1 MKNEIA
7 RRLLSLNTNF
17 YSSQAQSFSAT
28 RQRIQPGMAR
38 SVGDWVETHGGYP
51 GSQDLHLLDIGCG
64 NGNLAHWLQ
73 DQGFKGNYTGV
84 EQSSG
89 LISTLAGLP
98 DNFKF
103 HLADLAQPDWLAEL
117 PATPYDLITCF
128 AVLHHL
134 PGEGLR
140 VRLLRELKRL
150 LAPEGTFLL
159 SVWQFM
165 NSPRLVGRIQPWEA
179 VEMAD
184 GDVDVGDVLLDWRAE
199 GESAGAALRYVHAF
213 SEEEMQR
220 LAGKSSFRIHD
231 SWSSDG
237 KEGCLGLYQVW
248 SRA

>member
-1 MKNEIA
+1 VKFEIA
-7 RRLLSLNTNF
+7 GHLLELNRRF
-17 YSSQAQSFSAT
+17 YSGQAHAFSAT
-28 RQRIQPGMAR
+28 RQHIQPGMAR
-38 SVGDWVETHGGYP
+38 SVGDWIETHGGYT
-51 GSQDLHLLDIGCG
+51 GSQGLHMLDIGCG
-64 NGNLAHWLQ
+64 NGNLAQWLNS
-73 DQGFKGNYTGV
+73 QGFKGNYAGV
-84 EQSSG
+84 EQSSD
-89 LISTLAGLP
+89 LISTLADLP

-103 HLADLAQPDWLAEL
+103 HLADLAQPDWLVEL

-140 VRLLRELKRL
+140 LRLLRELKRL

-165 NSPRLVGRIQPWEA
+165 KSPRLVGRIQSWEVA
-179 VEMAD
+179 GLAD
-184 GDVDVGDVLLDWRAE
+184 SDVDAGDVLLDWRAE
-199 GESAGAALRYVHAF
+199 GESAGASLRYVHAF

-220 LAGKSSFRIHD
+220 LAGKSSFQIRD

>member
-1 MKNEIA
+1 M
-7 RRLLSLNTNF
+7 
-17 YSSQAQSFSAT
+17 
-28 RQRIQPGMAR
+28 
-38 SVGDWVETHGGYP
+38 VGIREA
-51 GSQDLHLLDIGCG
+51 QDLHLLDIGCG
-64 NGNLAHWLQ
+64 NGNLAHWLA
-73 DQGFKGNYTGV
+73 DQGFTGTYTGV

-89 LISTLAGLP
+89 LISTLTDLP
-98 DNFKF
+98 GNFKF

-117 PATPYDLITCF
+117 PTHPFDLITCF

-165 NSPRLVGRIQPWEA
+165 NSPRLVGRIQSWEA
-179 VEMAD
+179 AGMAD
-184 GDVDVGDVLLDWRAE
+184 GDVDEVMCCLTGVPKVNPPVPPCAMCMPSTEDEL
-199 GESAGAALRYVHAF
+199 
-213 SEEEMQR
+213 QR
-220 LAGKSSFRIHD
+220 LAGKSSFQIQE